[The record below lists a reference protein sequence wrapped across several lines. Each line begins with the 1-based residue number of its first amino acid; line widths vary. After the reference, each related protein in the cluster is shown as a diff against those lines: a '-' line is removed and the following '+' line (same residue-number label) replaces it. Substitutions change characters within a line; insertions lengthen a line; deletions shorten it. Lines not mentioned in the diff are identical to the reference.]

1 MALASFFVSLPFLRP
16 ESTTPCDTPSSP
28 VPARKAPPNARPHA
42 FRRGLWA
49 PRRVVRCRA
58 PYYDSA
64 RDASSSAPFPGLH
77 APRRPPPRTGHG
89 VRLSPAYSTGPRWGL
104 GLEAALP
111 TRALTRRWTSG
122 DNEGQVV
129 QALRRGA
136 HPRTPCGR
144 AHPQLEVNF
153 VKIGEGDE
161 YDRWA
166 RTVSDG
172 RN

>member
-1 MALASFFVSLPFLRP
+1 MH
-16 ESTTPCDTPSSP
+16 TPSFP

-42 FRRGLWA
+42 FRRGLRA
-49 PRRVVRCRA
+49 PRRVVRRRA
-58 PYYDSA
+58 PYYSSA
-64 RDASSSAPFPGLH
+64 RDASSLAPLPGLH

-89 VRLSPAYSTGPRWGL
+89 VRLSPRYSIGPHRGL

-122 DNEGQVV
+122 DNGGQVV

-136 HPRTPCGR
+136 RPRTPCGR
-144 AHPQLEVNF
+144 TRPQLEVNF
-153 VKIGEGDE
+153 VKIGEGNE

-166 RTVSDG
+166 CTVSDD